1 MALWGRVTN
10 PVHLISAPNQPGR
23 KRMYIKEAKGL
34 LSQNTYCAI
43 NNIAYP
49 LSLISCVCAI
59 QVLRLEPTVAPST
72 HSGWYQCI
80 VTQGIHVIGNGISK
94 LEVKSSFRPPR
105 SRREAAAGR
114 YHLRSFKQFGHETTY
129 LCILWKSS
137 FFQYIMSS
145 LII

>member
-1 MALWGRVTN
+1 MALWGRVTCT
-10 PVHLISAPNQPGR
+10 VHLISALDKPGR
-23 KRMYIKEAKGL
+23 KQMYIKEAKGL

-49 LSLISCVCAI
+49 LSLISCVYAIYI

-114 YHLRSFKQFGHETTY
+114 YHLRFYERFGHETTY

-137 FFQYIMSS
+137 FFRFIMS
-145 LII
+145 